1 MYFNRISY
9 EAKIKTITYIV
20 FVYMRSFFFSSLFSS
35 LLKKYFA
42 WDLLIYSNFIF
53 KYASFGC

>member
-20 FVYMRSFFFSSLFSS
+20 FVYMRGFF
-35 LLKKYFA
+35 
-42 WDLLIYSNFIF
+42 LIVYLVV
-53 KYASFGC
+53 Y